1 MDRNGPQDRVGWLL
15 CCENK
20 KENGNGCSVGR
31 NEEGIGKNVFKFLT
45 AEVNEFKRI
54 YEFE

>member
-1 MDRNGPQDRVGWLL
+1 MDWNGPQDRVGWLH

-31 NEEGIGKNVFKFLT
+31 NEEGIGKIVFEFLT

-54 YEFE
+54 YEFD